1 MADLALLASFA
12 AGFLSFVSPCTLALV
27 PIFLTYLAGLSG
39 GSTASVASVASATGN
54 APAVVQAKPHRL
66 ALFFNTICFVLGF
79 TVVFVLLGAA
89 VGALTSGLEG
99 SQMWLSRIGGVLMIT
114 FGLVSLG
121 ALKLPALQRARGI
134 NGILPG
140 QNVRYV
146 GSFIVGSTLAVGWS
160 PCVGPILGGILALAG
175 ASGSTLRA
183 ATLLLAFS
191 FGMMVPFLAMG
202 LFSQGALGFVRSK
215 RRLFQYTS
223 QVSGVLLIALGIVIF
238 TDRLRQ
244 ITSYLF
250 ISSM

>member
-27 PIFLTYLAGLSG
+27 PIFLTYLAGVSG
-39 GSTASVASVASATGN
+39 GA
-54 APAVVQAKPHRL
+54 APATTPGSIPAAAPAKPHRL
-66 ALFFNTICFVLGF
+66 VLFSNTGCFVLGF
-79 TVVFVLLGAA
+79 TLVFVLLGAA
-89 VGALTSGLEG
+89 VGAVTSGLAG
-99 SQMWLSRIGGVLMIT
+99 AQMWLARIGGGLMIT

-121 ALKLPALQRARGI
+121 LLKLPALQRARGI

-140 QNVRYV
+140 QNVRYL

-183 ATLLLAFS
+183 ASLLLAYS
-191 FGMMVPFLAMG
+191 LGMMVPFLGMG

-215 RRLFQYTS
+215 RRLFLYTS
-223 QVSGVLLIALGIVIF
+223 QVSGVLLIGLGIVIF

-244 ITSYLF
+244 ITAYLF
-250 ISSM
+250 ISPM